1 MRVFGDIVICK
12 DFSIADRIK
21 PSSGC
26 DVNIF
31 CTISSTDRTGRR
43 DSIICCLSIG
53 PNDFENSKAYL
64 IRNKPIGDGN
74 YIQNGRRHTVFGME
88 YDNQAYGFQVSFG
101 ANQILHRKKES
112 GVWGNWQRLTI
123 S

>member
-1 MRVFGDIVICK
+1 MIPS
-12 DFSIADRIK
+12 FSK
-21 PSSGC
+21 NKEKLTNYL
-26 DVNIF
+26 VNV
-31 CTISSTDRTGRR
+31 S
-43 DSIICCLSIG
+43 DSKFDNVTQIIG
-53 PNDFENSKAYL
+53 NDFENSKAYL
-64 IRNKPIGDGN
+64 ITNKPIGDGN